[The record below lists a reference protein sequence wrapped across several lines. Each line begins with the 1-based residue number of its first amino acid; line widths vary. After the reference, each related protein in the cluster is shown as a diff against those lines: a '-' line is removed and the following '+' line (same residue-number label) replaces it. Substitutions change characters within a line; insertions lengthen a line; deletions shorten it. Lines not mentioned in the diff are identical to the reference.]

1 MSDRF
6 PQLFWGLVAVS
17 VALVGAAIIG
27 GNALRDVKRANDVIT
42 VTGSARRPIRSDFII
57 WHGSVTIQ
65 NPSLEHAYGELKRD
79 ADRVRSYFAEHGVP
93 DSAIIV
99 HPVDVSTIQ
108 QFEKDAGPT
117 GRIAGYRL
125 MQSFEIRSSDVDG
138 ITRLSQQIG
147 DLIANG
153 VPLTSPP
160 PEYHF
165 TRLSEL
171 RVQMLAEATKD
182 ARARARV
189 LAENAGGRIGPV
201 RSADMGVFQIT
212 PRYSTEVSG
221 YGMNDITSR
230 DKDITAVV
238 HVTFAVE

>member
-6 PQLFWGLVAVS
+6 PQLFWGLVAIG

-27 GNALRDVKRANDVIT
+27 GNALRDVKRADDVIT
-42 VTGSARRPIRSDFII
+42 VTGSARQPIRSDFII
-57 WHGSVTIQ
+57 WRGSVTVQ
-65 NPSLEHAYGELKRD
+65 NPALEQAYRELKRD
-79 ADRVRSYFAEHGVP
+79 ADRVRRYLGEHGVP
-93 DSAIIV
+93 DSAVIV

-108 QFEKDAGPT
+108 QLEKEGGET
-117 GRIAGYRL
+117 GKIAGYRL

-138 ITRLSQQIG
+138 ITKLSQQIAE
-147 DLIANG
+147 LIADG

-165 TRLSEL
+165 TKLSEM
-171 RVQMLAEATKD
+171 RVQMLAAATKD
-182 ARARARV
+182 ARARAQV
-189 LAENAGGRIGPV
+189 LAENAGGHLGPV

>member
-6 PQLFWGLVAVS
+6 PQLFWGLVALARARG
-17 VALVGAAIIG
+17 VAAVNCGD
-27 GNALRDVKRANDVIT
+27 ALRDVNRANDVNT

-65 NPSLEHAYGELKRD
+65 NAALQPAYRELKRD
-79 ADRVRSYFAEHGVP
+79 ADRVRTYLHEHGVP
-93 DSAIIV
+93 DSAVIV
-99 HPVDVSTIQ
+99 HPVNVNTIQ
-108 QFEKDAGPT
+108 QVEQGVGET

-125 MQSFEIRSSDVDG
+125 TESFEIRSSDVDG
-138 ITRLSQQIG
+138 ITQLSRQIS
-147 DLIANG
+147 DLIADG

-165 TRLSEL
+165 TKLSEL
-171 RVQMLAEATKD
+171 RVQMLAAATTD
-182 ARARARV
+182 ARARADV
-189 LAENAGGRIGPV
+189 LAESAGGSIGPM
-201 RSADMGVFQIT
+201 RRADEGVFQIT
-212 PRYSTEVSG
+212 PRYSTEVRG